1 MAGTLLCEFKFNLFV
16 LLFVSMNGVVNN
28 SDFYVIQKKYDAREQ
43 QFLRARSIV
52 SKMQKDKPQ
61 ERVTKMATLKPTMKV
76 ISHFPKAYQN
86 PVNTVRKQ
94 NANGYTK
101 SAPSNII
108 IKEAKPSKLNGI

>member
-1 MAGTLLCEFKFNLFV
+1 M
-16 LLFVSMNGVVNN
+16 
-28 SDFYVIQKKYDAREQ
+28 IQKKYDAREQ

-76 ISHFPKAYQN
+76 ISHFPKAYQS

-94 NANGYTK
+94 NGNGYTK
-101 SAPSNII
+101 SAPSNIT
-108 IKEAKPSKLNGI
+108 IKEAKPSKSSWNTIIMLDMK